1 MSEVSKPRQKAH
13 VLEFISRNSFVF
25 SGDTL
30 IDIHRGIHRTAKTNP
45 QKAFELR
52 DWLLSVSSDWP
63 LVSGREQQKAKVL
76 AAMLECRQLKTL
88 WLPNPRAAHPSFGY
102 HVAIAAT
109 AIAYD
114 LPLAGFGIDTFL
126 RIDRRFEIPG
136 LYDLKS
142 QSWRSASKESL
153 TVDWGSVAAQLHGAS
168 ISERRATLK
177 KNEVA
182 RPFSD

>member
-1 MSEVSKPRQKAH
+1 MSEISKPRQDAH
-13 VLEFISRNSFVF
+13 VLEFLSRNSFVF
-25 SGDTL
+25 SDETL
-30 IDIHRGIHRTAKTNP
+30 IDIQRGIHRITKTNP

-52 DWLLSVSSDWP
+52 DWLSSVSSDWP

-88 WLPNPRAAHPSFGY
+88 WLPHPKAAHPGFGY

-114 LPLAGFGIDTFL
+114 LPLACFGIDAFL
-126 RIDRRFEIPG
+126 RIDRYFELPG

-142 QSWRSASKESL
+142 QGWRSATKESL
-153 TVDWGSVAAQLHGAS
+153 TFDWGSVAAQLHVTS